1 MTWKHAISRSS
12 LRLASALVMLTF
24 VICHLT
30 AHAFL
35 LVSLETAG
43 KVLDFLMFPWRTLTG
58 TVLLTAAFVVH
69 FSNALW
75 SIYIRRS
82 LRLIRWE
89 WAQLLLG
96 LCIPALL
103 IPHIVSARIAA
114 SVFDVTTY
122 YNTVFIVQWVMFPW
136 LAAVQMIAVLTVWTH
151 ACIGIHFWLRTKP
164 WYPNWRVW
172 FFAFALLLPAL
183 ALGGYITG
191 GNQVLREAKTSDFVS
206 SALEDSNLTDET
218 MAGIRRI
225 EHFGWGIYLALLLLP
240 FAARGIRAW
249 YHRSR
254 RPPMLAHASGRS
266 VPIPPGATVLETLR
280 ENGIAH
286 ASVCGGRARC
296 TTCRVLVTK
305 GLERLPAASGLE
317 AIALSSW

>member
-1 MTWKHAISRSS
+1 MVWRHAISRSG
-12 LRLASALVMLTF
+12 LRLASALVMLAF

-35 LVSLETAG
+35 LVSLVTAG
-43 KVLDFLMFPWRTLTG
+43 KLLDFLMYPWRTAVG
-58 TVLLTAAFVVH
+58 TALLATAFLVH
-69 FSNALW
+69 FGNALW

-122 YNTVFIVQWVMFPW
+122 YNTVFIVQWVMVPW
-136 LAAVQMIAVLTVWTH
+136 LAAVQMTAVLTVWTH

-164 WYPNWRVW
+164 WYPNWRIG

-183 ALGGYITG
+183 ALAGYVTG
-191 GNQVLREAKTSDFVS
+191 GNQVLREARDFRFCQFG
-206 SALEDSNLTDET
+206 
-218 MAGIRRI
+218 AGGFQS
-225 EHFGWGIYLALLLLP
+225 HQ
-240 FAARGIRAW
+240 
-249 YHRSR
+249 
-254 RPPMLAHASGRS
+254 
-266 VPIPPGATVLETLR
+266 
-280 ENGIAH
+280 
-286 ASVCGGRARC
+286 
-296 TTCRVLVTK
+296 
-305 GLERLPAASGLE
+305 
-317 AIALSSW
+317 